1 MAEDRQCGF
10 FWSRITP
17 AGRERGAALRGAG
30 WTVDLLHDGIAA
42 DLALASED
50 YALAILDVGCRGWMA
65 FRCWRACAGAAR
77 RCRC

>member
-1 MAEDRQCGF
+1 M
-10 FWSRITP
+10 
-17 AGRERGAALRGAG
+17 LRGAG

-50 YALAILDVGCRGWMA
+50 YALAILDVGCHGWMA
-65 FRCWRACAGAAR
+65 FRCWRACASAAR